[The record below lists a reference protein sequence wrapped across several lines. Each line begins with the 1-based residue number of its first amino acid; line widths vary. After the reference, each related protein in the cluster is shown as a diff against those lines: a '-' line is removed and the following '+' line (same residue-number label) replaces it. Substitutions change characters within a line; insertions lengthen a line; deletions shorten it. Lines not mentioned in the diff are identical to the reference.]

1 MSNESKHVYGLHTC
15 TAQIK
20 ANPQNIKKIFIK
32 RPPYNKNLNNIIQ
45 IAKTLSLKIDE
56 IDKDA
61 LTRIATSNKHQGIVF
76 ELSDIKQSSKF
87 NIDLYIQSEKTPFI
101 VIFDSIQDPRNL
113 GSCIRTANA
122 AGASLIIKKKSS
134 SCNITPVVHKTA
146 SGGLQGLSILEANNI
161 SDIIKKLK
169 KNNIQIIGTA
179 DSATSTIYEANI
191 DNNGVAVILGSEDK
205 GVSKSLL
212 NLCDIVCKIPI
223 YGSVSCLNV
232 SVATGVVL
240 YHLRRKLEKTYIL
253 K

>member
-1 MSNESKHVYGLHTC
+1 M
-15 TAQIK
+15 
-20 ANPQNIKKIFIK
+20 
-32 RPPYNKNLNNIIQ
+32 
-45 IAKTLSLKIDE
+45 
-56 IDKDA
+56 
-61 LTRIATSNKHQGIVF
+61 
-76 ELSDIKQSSKF
+76 
-87 NIDLYIQSEKTPFI
+87 
-101 VIFDSIQDPRNL
+101 
-113 GSCIRTANA
+113 
-122 AGASLIIKKKSS
+122 
-134 SCNITPVVHKTA
+134 HKTA